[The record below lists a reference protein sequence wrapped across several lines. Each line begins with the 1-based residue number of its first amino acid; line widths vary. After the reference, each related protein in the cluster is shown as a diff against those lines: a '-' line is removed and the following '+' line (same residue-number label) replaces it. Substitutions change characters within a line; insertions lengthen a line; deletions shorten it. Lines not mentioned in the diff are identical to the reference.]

1 MKRTL
6 VSFIYVFILIA
17 ATFAGTPPAWVKAK
31 PVDKAYYT
39 GISSALVS
47 EENFQQV
54 ARDKALGD
62 LIGEINIEI
71 ESSSLLNRQ
80 EINAEYSES
89 FNQDIKS
96 TAIAQLEGHELVD
109 SYNDGVRYWVYY
121 RLNKLA
127 YEKLMQKRLSD
138 AVSRAYDY
146 WVKGTR
152 AEEAGHLAEAL
163 DFYLSGLSA
172 IEAYANRHLTVDHR
186 GKSIDVGIALYISL
200 KLLFQDLTIRT
211 DPQEITA
218 QAFAKEAIQV
228 QITVRSGSTPAVGL
242 PLKSRF
248 TTGEGSVSLNARTR
262 ADGTATLTVTNIT
275 SKLAYQEIEL
285 WVDLEVPTRFNTTF
299 MKRMTDDLIERIPV
313 VKLPVKV
320 EQAVLKAKLYTEDL
334 RYTSLLSNLS
344 SYLNG
349 YFDIVTDKENAD
361 LSFLV
366 TPSIRKAGTVKS
378 EMYDLTEVFA
388 SCTLVITDLNT
399 GSIVANFGV
408 QDVRSLVPINSSD
421 TKMLSTVQRDLF
433 KKLKPV
439 VERNL
444 RNSHFSRKEQRSN
457 SLDVDKYDD
466 FSMPV
471 ID

>member
-6 VSFIYVFILIA
+6 VSFIYVFVLTA

-186 GKSIDVGIALYISL
+186 GQSIDVGIALYNSL

-218 QAFAKEAIQV
+218 QAFAKEATQV

-285 WVDLEVPTRFNTTF
+285 WVDLEVPARFNTTF

-349 YFDIVTDKENAD
+349 YFDIVTDKESAD

-408 QDVRSLVPINSSD
+408 QDVRSLVPVNSSD

-433 KKLKPV
+433 KKLKPI
-439 VERNL
+439 VEHNL
-444 RNSHFSRKEQRSN
+444 RNSHFSRKEQPN
-457 SLDVDKYDD
+457 DSLNTSENDD
-466 FSMPV
+466 TSMPV